1 MSFCSQCGAEL
12 HGPFCTQCGAAQTP
26 EAEAEARR
34 AANPF
39 EAGSQTL
46 SHSAAGPAAD
56 LEAADIPG
64 FTGAFTACFRKF
76 GTTRGRASRSEF
88 WYFALWYFLILF
100 LLCLP
105 SGIAGGLEA
114 AGSPSAAAWSRIAD
128 FATERIGP
136 WVMLALFI
144 AACFVG
150 FWLILGFAT
159 TIVDAFAPV
168 PDPEAARELN
178 AQGIALGMA
187 VSWLLLTLVIIVL
200 LALPPTPGPNKYGP
214 QPRKRR

>member
-1 MSFCSQCGAEL
+1 MSFCRQCGAEL

-39 EAGSQTL
+39 EAGSQTP

-114 AGSPSAAAWSRIAD
+114 AGSPSTAAWSRIAD

-144 AACFVG
+144 AACFAACRRLHDTNRSGWLVG

-159 TIVDAFAPV
+159 T
-168 PDPEAARELN
+168 
-178 AQGIALGMA
+178 